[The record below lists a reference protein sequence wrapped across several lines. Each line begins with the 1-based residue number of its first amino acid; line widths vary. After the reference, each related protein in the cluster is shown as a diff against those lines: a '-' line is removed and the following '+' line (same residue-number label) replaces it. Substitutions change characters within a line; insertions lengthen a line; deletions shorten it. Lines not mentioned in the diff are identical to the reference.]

1 MMKSVCFWLLGA
13 VLLTIASVAQAQQPG
28 KILRIGFLDLSTAA
42 GIEVLLHAF
51 RQELLK
57 LGWIE
62 GKNLTI
68 EYRFADQKT
77 ERLPDLAAEL
87 VRLKLDLIVVAGT
100 PSALAAKKATSTIP
114 IVMANA
120 GDPVSTGLVASLARP
135 GGNVTGLAS
144 LSPELNTKRLEILKD
159 AVPRLGRVGL
169 LRPSGQNI
177 SWDLQIKELMS
188 AAKALQLRLEEIET
202 PLDAKGF
209 DSAFKTAKQ
218 MQIGAMMTITT
229 RPFFAER
236 KRIVALAGQYRLPA
250 IYFQKEFVDEGGLM
264 AYGVDYDDLYR
275 GAAVYVDKILKGA
288 KPAEL
293 PVQRATKFEFVIN
306 LKAAK
311 LIGLTLSP
319 DFLSRANKVIK

>member
-135 GGNVTGLAS
+135 EAT
-144 LSPELNTKRLEILKD
+144 SP
-159 AVPRLGRVGL
+159 GSRV
-169 LRPSGQNI
+169 
-177 SWDLQIKELMS
+177 
-188 AAKALQLRLEEIET
+188 
-202 PLDAKGF
+202 
-209 DSAFKTAKQ
+209 
-218 MQIGAMMTITT
+218 
-229 RPFFAER
+229 
-236 KRIVALAGQYRLPA
+236 YR
-250 IYFQKEFVDEGGLM
+250 Q
-264 AYGVDYDDLYR
+264 
-275 GAAVYVDKILKGA
+275 
-288 KPAEL
+288 
-293 PVQRATKFEFVIN
+293 
-306 LKAAK
+306 
-311 LIGLTLSP
+311 S
-319 DFLSRANKVIK
+319 